1 MIASV
6 GETNIAKLR
15 SGQLATVRTP
25 AFPSQPFQ
33 GKVTNLG
40 PELDPVTRVMRV
52 RIALE
57 NPSMKLRPE
66 MLATAEIQ
74 VGGSRPLLLV
84 PADAIQQVNDQD
96 VVFIRKSEDR
106 FELRLVRLG
115 DMVNGRVV
123 ILDGAEAG
131 EAVVTRGSF
140 VLKSQLLKASLENE

>member
-1 MIASV
+1 VDDRRLVIV
-6 GETNIAKLR
+6 GNDGAGIEDVFQQIIEVAAI
-15 SGQLATVRTP
+15 GAGDVGADLA
-25 AFPSQPFQ
+25 
-33 GKVTNLG
+33 
-40 PELDPVTRVMRV
+40 
-52 RIALE
+52 
-57 NPSMKLRPE
+57 
-66 MLATAEIQ
+66 
-74 VGGSRPLLLV
+74 
-84 PADAIQQVNDQD
+84 ADAIQQVNDQD